1 MTSYSTEISNKFS
14 APNGKIATTA
24 ANSGENPCLKLGK
37 IGAAVEINVPTR
49 KALFRT
55 IRARLGSGKGF
66 ALATLNLDHLVKLAR
81 DPAFLTAY
89 RAHDLVVAD
98 GRPVTWLSQMAKKP
112 VELMP
117 GSDLIIPLCEL
128 CVDMDVPIAFVGSSN
143 SALTGAAHA
152 LKRRVP
158 GLKVIYSHAPSY
170 GFDPEGSAADKIFDA
185 LNKSGAGLCFIALG
199 APKQEIFAAR
209 GRERAPNVGFASIGA
224 GLDFLSGHQVRAPL
238 IMRKLALEWLWR
250 AASSP
255 MRMVPRYAKCFG
267 ILPSLCVNALR
278 QR

>member
-1 MTSYSTEISNKFS
+1 MTSYDTEISKNFS
-14 APNGKIATTA
+14 ASNGNLTAPA

-49 KALFRT
+49 DALFRT
-55 IRARLGSGKGF
+55 IRRRFAKRKGF

-81 DPAFLTAY
+81 DPAFLKAY

-128 CVDMDVPIAFVGSSN
+128 CVEMDVPVAFVGSSN
-143 SALTGAAHA
+143 AALTGAAHA
-152 LKRRVP
+152 LKKRVP
-158 GLKVIYSHAPSY
+158 GLKVIYTHAPAY
-170 GFDPEGSAADKIFDA
+170 GFDPEGPAADAILRD
-185 LNKSGAGLCFIALG
+185 LSDSGAGLCFIALG
-199 APKQEIFAAR
+199 APKQEVFAAR
-209 GRERAPNVGFASIGA
+209 GREVAGDVGFASIGA
-224 GLDFLSGHQVRAPL
+224 GLDFLSGHQVRAPM